1 METIVNVFKFIYVYC
16 TDFLINISN
25 ISGLSYYET
34 NALIF
39 CFIYPFLC
47 ILLPLIYLIL
57 ILNQIKNKKHE

>member
-1 METIVNVFKFIYVYC
+1 METIVNIFKFIYVYC

-47 ILLPLIYLIL
+47 VLLPIIYIFLKYKIY
-57 ILNQIKNKKHE
+57 KVKKSK